1 MKGVIGFVVGAVVG
15 ATVSYFVTS
24 KIERT
29 KANEQIEAVKS
40 KMTELKEDN
49 DILRDVRQKATANYN
64 KPFEPLAKE
73 KEEVKE
79 EVANNGV
86 NYNEISTNKVKKP
99 QVVKEDQGIREVDEH
114 SYFNYVSNK
123 KFNEAAYTFYQGDGT
138 LVDETSGMRVI
149 NPEKYVGEHGVDA
162 MTDASVEEV
171 FYVDEE
177 NKIVNCINISEDSY
191 YDEDDSDEYES
202 EE

>member
-29 KANEQIEAVKS
+29 KANEQIEAVKA

-49 DILRDVRQKATANYN
+49 DILRDVRQKATTNYN
-64 KPFEPLAKE
+64 KPFEPLAK
-73 KEEVKE
+73 VKE
-79 EVANNGV
+79 VTEASNNKID
-86 NYNEISTNKVKKP
+86 YNEISTNKVKKP
-99 QVVKEDQGIREVDEH
+99 QVVKEDQEIHEVDEH
-114 SYFNYVSNK
+114 SYFNYVTNK

>member
-1 MKGVIGFVVGAVVG
+1 MKGVIGFIVGAVAG
-15 ATVSYFVTS
+15 AAVSYFVTS

-29 KANEQIEAVKS
+29 KANEQIEAVKA

-64 KPFEPLAKE
+64 KPFEPLAKFE
-73 KEEVKE
+73 KVTEE
-79 EVANNGV
+79 ANNKID
-86 NYNEISTNKVKKP
+86 YNEISTNKVKKP
-99 QVVKEDQGIREVDEH
+99 QVVKEDQEIHEVDEH
-114 SYFNYVSNK
+114 SYFNYVTNK

>member
-29 KANEQIEAVKS
+29 KASEQIEAVKS

-73 KEEVKE
+73 KEEVTE
-79 EVANNGV
+79 TANNGV